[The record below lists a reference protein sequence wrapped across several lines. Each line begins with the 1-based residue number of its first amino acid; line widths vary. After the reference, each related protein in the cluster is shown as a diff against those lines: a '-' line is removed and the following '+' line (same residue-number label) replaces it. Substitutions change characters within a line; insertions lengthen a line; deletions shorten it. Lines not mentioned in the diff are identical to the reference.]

1 MIGVPAE
8 VARRAVRERAEEIIR
23 LAQAIVRT
31 PSVVGDEGPVQRV
44 IAAWAQERGLDVVS
58 FVADRNAVEREPSYV
73 DAPWP
78 TQGRPNLRVRL
89 PHGRNGGRSLLLN
102 GHVDVVSPEPVDAWT
117 HDPWGG
123 AIVDGRLYGR
133 GACDMKGGLA
143 AALGAL
149 AALRAAGL
157 RPRAPLDV
165 IAVVE
170 EEGGGGAGTLACL
183 RHGWTADAFVAC
195 EPQPR
200 VALAHAGVLY
210 FRIRVLGS
218 AAHAG
223 AGHTGV
229 SAIAKMNLLHDALV
243 ELGERRARERH
254 FELIEQGSG
263 RSCHLNVG
271 IFRAGDWPAMVP
283 GWAEVEGRISFIPG
297 ESEDSVKADLRELV
311 GTVADGDPWLR
322 EHPPAVEWFGMHANP
337 WTQDAGHH
345 LVRTFL
351 GSVRDVT
358 GREPEVIGKAAAMDT
373 RFAGEAGIPALSY
386 GVAGGGVH
394 GPDEYAEVESIV
406 ECAEVLADF
415 AARWCGMEPA

>member
-1 MIGVPAE
+1 MTGVPPE
-8 VARRAVRERAEEIIR
+8 VARRAVRERAQDIVA
-23 LAQAIVRT
+23 LAQALVRT
-31 PSVVGDEGPVQRV
+31 PSVVGDEGGIQRV
-44 IAAWAQERGLDVVS
+44 IADWARESGLEVAS
-58 FVADRNAVEREPSYV
+58 FVADRAAVEREPSYV
-73 DAPWP
+73 EAPWP
-78 TQGRPNLRVRL
+78 TEGRPNVLVRL
-89 PHGRNGGRSLLLN
+89 PPGGGTGRSLLLN
-102 GHVDVVSPEPVDAWT
+102 GHVDVVSPEPLDAWT
-117 HDPWGG
+117 RDPWGG

-143 AALGAL
+143 AALGAV
-149 AALRAAGL
+149 AALHGASL
-157 RPRAPLDV
+157 RPLAPLDV
-165 IAVVE
+165 AAVVE

-218 AAHAG
+218 ASHAG

-229 SAIAKMNLLHDALV
+229 SAIAKMNVLHDALV

-254 FELIEQGSG
+254 FELIERGIG

-271 IFRAGDWPAMVP
+271 IYRAGDWPAMVP

-297 ESEDSVKADLRELV
+297 ESEDSVKAELRRVVEQ
-311 GTVADGDPWLR
+311 AAAGDPWLR
-322 EHPPAVEWFGMHANP
+322 EHPPTVDWFGMHANP
-337 WTQDAGHH
+337 WTQDPGHE
-345 LVRTFL
+345 LVQTFL
-351 GSVRDVT
+351 GSVREVT

-415 AARWCGMEPA
+415 AARWCGLEPA